1 VIFVGGDRVAKP
13 SRAARSAVQ
22 PKISFPAFRES
33 HLDAFP
39 TGGIIMPRGS
49 GKRGL
54 IGGAVVSLVITVL
67 LSLGAIYGLNRYLGP
82 IDDPPQTTGSLRH
95 SPTK

>member
-1 VIFVGGDRVAKP
+1 MP
-13 SRAARSAVQ
+13 S
-22 PKISFPAFRES
+22 
-33 HLDAFP
+33 
-39 TGGIIMPRGS
+39 GS

-82 IDDPPQTTGSLRH
+82 IDDPPQTTGSLHH

>member
-1 VIFVGGDRVAKP
+1 ML
-13 SRAARSAVQ
+13 
-22 PKISFPAFRES
+22 FRPEAS
-33 HLDAFP
+33 
-39 TGGIIMPRGS
+39 S